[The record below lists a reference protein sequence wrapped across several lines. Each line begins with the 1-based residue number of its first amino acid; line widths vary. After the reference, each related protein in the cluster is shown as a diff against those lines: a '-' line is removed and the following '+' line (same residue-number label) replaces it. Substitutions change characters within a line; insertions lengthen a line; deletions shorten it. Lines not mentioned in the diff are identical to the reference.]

1 MWIPEDYSDIL
12 NHTTD
17 MAVKLVSMVHVKEI
31 LIIFILFVW
40 MFAWVCL
47 YTSHACMTVEAR
59 EGYQM
64 PRKESLKWLWN
75 G

>member
-31 LIIFILFVW
+31 LIIFILFV
-40 MFAWVCL
+40 
-47 YTSHACMTVEAR
+47 
-59 EGYQM
+59 
-64 PRKESLKWLWN
+64 
-75 G
+75 